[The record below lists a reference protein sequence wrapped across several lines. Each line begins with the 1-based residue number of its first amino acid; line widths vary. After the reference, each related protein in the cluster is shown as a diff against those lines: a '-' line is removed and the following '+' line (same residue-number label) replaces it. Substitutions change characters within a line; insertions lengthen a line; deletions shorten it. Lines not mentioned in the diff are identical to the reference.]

1 METILNN
8 MSHSELLSKI
18 KEDNVNTIILQ
29 FSDIHG
35 LMKGFTIPAHKV
47 EDAIRYG
54 VWFDGSSIEGFTRIF
69 ESDMYLKPDIAT
81 YGVVGWIEGNGGKVA
96 RMICDVYMPD
106 GTQFVGDPRYVLKR
120 VVDEA
125 RKEGYV
131 YKTGVELE
139 FFLFNRSNTGEI
151 ALGSAGNGYYFNA
164 DTPPLTKIKEEILK
178 SLAGLNIEVELSH
191 TEVAQNQHEIDFKYA
206 DALITADNAM
216 TFKFVV
222 KSIAQMHGMHA
233 TFMPKPI
240 FGVNGS
246 GMHTHQSLASVKDDT
261 NLFYDGSDSYNLSAI
276 AKKFIAGLLKH
287 SKEFSAV
294 IAPTVNSYKRLTPGY
309 EAPVYVC
316 WAERNRSA
324 LVRVPRTF
332 KEKSA
337 VATRCELRCPDPS
350 TNPYLAFAVMLK
362 AGLKGIKENYQLT
375 APSEEDV
382 FEYDETRLTEKQIDK
397 LPASLSEALA
407 HYHKSDLVK
416 EALGSHMFAEY
427 YRAKYQEW
435 NEFRMAVTDWELK
448 KYLEVL

>member
-1 METILNN
+1 

-332 KEKSA
+332 KEQSA

-362 AGLKGIKENYQLT
+362 AGLDGIKRKLT
-375 APSEEDV
+375 PPEPVEEDV
-382 FEYDETRLTEKQIDK
+382 YEFDETALTKHKIDT
-397 LPASLSEALA
+397 LPGSLSEAMLELN
-407 HYHKSDLVK
+407 KNKVIQ
-416 EALGSHMFAEY
+416 EALGPHTYPLYIKAKKVEY
-427 YRAKYQEW
+427 DEYRLQVTKWEMDKYFES
-435 NEFRMAVTDWELK
+435 T
-448 KYLEVL
+448 

>member
-1 METILNN
+1 
-8 MSHSELLSKI
+8 MSHSDLISKL
-18 KEDNVNTIILQ
+18 KEDKIATIILQ

-69 ESDMYLKPDIAT
+69 ESDMYLKPDPAT
-81 YGVVGWIEGNGGKVA
+81 YGALKWIEGNGGRVA

-106 GTQFVGDPRYVLKR
+106 GEPFAGDPRYVLKR
-120 VVDEA
+120 VMDEA

-139 FFLFNRSNTGEI
+139 FFLFNRKESGEV
-151 ALGSAGNGYYFNA
+151 AVESTGNGYYFNA
-164 DTPPLTKIKEEILK
+164 DTAPIFKVKEKILEA
-178 SLAGLNIEVELSH
+178 LAGLNIEVEMSH
-191 TEVAQNQHEIDFKYA
+191 TEVAHHQHEIDFKYA
-206 DALITADNAM
+206 DALTCADNAM

-222 KSIAQMHGMHA
+222 KSIAELYGMHA

-246 GMHTHQSLASVKDDT
+246 GMHTHQSLASVTDDK
-261 NLFYDGSDSYNLSAI
+261 NLFYDGADSYNLSQT

-287 SKEFSAV
+287 SKEFAAV

-332 KEKSA
+332 TEKSA

-362 AGLKGIKENYQLT
+362 AGLKGVKEGYVLGS
-375 APSEEDV
+375 PSEEDV
-382 FEYDETRLTEKQIDK
+382 FEYDDAKLSERNIDK
-397 LPASLSEALA
+397 LPSSLSEALA
-407 HYHKSDLVK
+407 YYYKSGLVK
-416 EALGSHMFAEY
+416 EALGDHMFSEY

-435 NEFRMAVTDWELK
+435 DEFRTAVTDWEIQ